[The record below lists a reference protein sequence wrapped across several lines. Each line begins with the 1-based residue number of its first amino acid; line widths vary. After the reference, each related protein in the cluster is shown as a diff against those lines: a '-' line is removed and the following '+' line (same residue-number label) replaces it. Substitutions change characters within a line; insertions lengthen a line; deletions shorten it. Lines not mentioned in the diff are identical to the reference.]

1 MAEFDLNL
9 STQPFPA
16 YRLVNIAIAAAFVL
30 LAVLS
35 VWQASGFV
43 RYSNMA
49 RSIRGQEQE
58 SRVEATTLGKRVA
71 ELESHLDRP
80 ESAAKLNEIGFL
92 NHLILRKDFSWTKLI
107 AVLEDLVPENVHLT
121 NLTPKLEANGNVTLK
136 LGVRAK
142 SIADVTVFLKKM
154 EESPLFGKVGLTVE
168 ERKDQATGTGTNVVP
183 AAREQGGGP
192 SDIDFTLSVLYY
204 PQRDGQ

>member
-16 YRLVNIAIAAAFVL
+16 YRLVNIAIAAAFAV
-30 LAVLS
+30 LAVVS

-43 RYSNMA
+43 RYSKMA
-49 RSIRGQEQE
+49 RAIRTQEQE
-58 SRVEATTLGKRVA
+58 NRVEADVLGKRVA
-71 ELESHLDRP
+71 ELESLLDRP

-92 NHLILRKDFSWTKLI
+92 NHLIMRKNFSWTKLI
-107 AVLEDLVPENVHLT
+107 AVLEELVPENVHLT
-121 NLTPKLEANGNVTLK
+121 NLTPSLEANGSVSLK

-142 SIADVTVFLKKM
+142 SIVDVTVFLKKM
-154 EESPLFGKVGLTVE
+154 EQSPLFGKVGLTVE
-168 ERKDQATGTGTNVVP
+168 ERREQPTGTNVAP
-183 AAREQGGGP
+183 RDLGGP

>member
-16 YRLVNIAIAAAFVL
+16 YRLINIAIAAAFVV

-43 RYSNMA
+43 RYSNLA
-49 RSIRGQEQE
+49 RSIRAQEQE
-58 SRVEATTLGKRVA
+58 SRVESTALGKRVT

-121 NLTPKLEANGNVTLK
+121 NLTPKLEDGNVTLR

-168 ERKDQATGTGTNVVP
+168 ERKDQATGTGTNVLP
-183 AAREQGGGP
+183 APREPGGGT

>member
-16 YRLVNIAIAAAFVL
+16 YRLVNIAIAAAFVV

-43 RYSNMA
+43 KYSNLA
-49 RSIRGQEQE
+49 RSIRTQEQE
-58 SRVEATTLGKRVA
+58 SRVEATALGKRVA

-121 NLTPKLEANGNVTLK
+121 NLTPKLEDGNVTLR

-168 ERKDQATGTGTNVVP
+168 ERKDQATGTGGATIAP
-183 AAREQGGGP
+183 APREQGGSP

-204 PQRDGQ
+204 PQKDGQ

>member
-43 RYSNMA
+43 HYSKMA
-49 RSIRGQEQE
+49 RAIRVQEQE
-58 SRVEATTLGKRVA
+58 NRVEAEALGKHVA
-71 ELESHLDRP
+71 ELESSLDRP

-92 NHLILRKDFSWTKLI
+92 NHLILRKNFSWTKLI

-121 NLTPKLEANGNVTLK
+121 TLAPDLQANGSVSLK

-142 SIADVTVFLKKM
+142 SIADVTVLLKKM
-154 EESPLFGKVGLTVE
+154 ERSPLFGKVGVTVE
-168 ERKDQATGTGTNVVP
+168 ERKEQQALGTNIVP
-183 AAREQGGGP
+183 RDQGGP
-192 SDIDFTLSVLYY
+192 NDVDFTISVLYY